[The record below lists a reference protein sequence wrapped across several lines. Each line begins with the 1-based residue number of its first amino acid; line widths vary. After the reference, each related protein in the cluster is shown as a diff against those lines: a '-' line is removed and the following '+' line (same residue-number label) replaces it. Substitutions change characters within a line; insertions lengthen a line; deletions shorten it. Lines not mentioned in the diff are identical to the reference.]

1 MPLSISLV
9 ILCLNE
15 ETGLKSTYDSYK
27 KQFVELNID
36 HEIIIVNDG
45 STDKTAQI
53 AESIEQNDKKVIAL
67 TNDHT
72 MGMGYGYK
80 RGLTKASKEYYMFAG
95 GYGAL
100 SEQDIKR
107 LIDRAQENDL
117 VLAYIEHQRMR
128 QPLRRVL
135 SKCFT
140 FLMNTLTGL
149 ELRYYN
155 AMVIAR
161 TSPLKQLYVRSNS
174 YMYCAEFVAK
184 LIKIQKCRYC
194 EVPVT
199 VSFTKKAKKKFKI
212 VSNFLQA
219 FKFFIFLFYD
229 IYLAR
234 PNKTTENT

>member
-15 ETGLKSTYDSYK
+15 ESGLKPTYDSYK
-27 KQFVELNID
+27 KQFIELNID
-36 HEIIIVNDG
+36 YEIIIVNDG
-45 STDKTAQI
+45 STDKSAQI
-53 AESIEQNDKKVIAL
+53 AEDIEQNDKNTTVL
-67 TNDHT
+67 TNDQT

-95 GYGAL
+95 GYSAL

-107 LIDRAQENDL
+107 LIDRIQENDL
-117 VLAYIEHQRMR
+117 VLAYVKQQRMR

-140 FLMNTLTGL
+140 FLMNSITGL

-161 TSPLKQLYVRSNS
+161 TSPLKQLHIRSNS
-174 YMYCAEFVAK
+174 YMYCAEFVTK

-199 VSFTKKAKKKFKI
+199 VSFNKKAKKKFKI
-212 VSNFLQA
+212 VSNFLQT

-234 PNKTTENT
+234 PNKTTENI